1 LATLG
6 YSKKSAGFIRI
17 KRGIFPKR
25 DKKLSCWDWVKIIVV
40 TILMIAAI
48 ACLLAVHYNLYE
60 GERAALRSYGDE
72 AAPTTT
78 VATPKLADF
87 TVEQLEAEDGLQ
99 QLLNAS
105 QLSVRFRRFE
115 NVWEII
121 FFKAEWLS
129 GSPKVVLVGKHG
141 EARPYWMEIRAPLR
155 PTKKIDLIQ
164 AGEKYY
170 TIELEFGKRSF
181 NLSRWQAE
189 TLIETIQK
197 VCG

>member
-1 LATLG
+1 MATLS
-6 YSKKSAGFIRI
+6 YDESI
-17 KRGIFPKR
+17 KIVRVGRKPAKQKR
-25 DKKLSCWDWVKIIVV
+25 KLSYWEWIGIICT
-40 TILMIAAI
+40 TILMVAAI
-48 ACLLAVHYNLYE
+48 CCMLAVYHNLYE
-60 GERAALRSYGDE
+60 GERVALKSYGDE
-72 AAPTTT
+72 ATPTTT
-78 VATPKLADF
+78 VARPKLADF

-115 NVWEII
+115 NLWEII

-129 GSPKVVLVGKHG
+129 YEPKVVLIGKRG

-164 AGEKYY
+164 ADEKYY

-197 VCG
+197 VCD